1 MTRIRQIGFE
11 LVATAALLATL
22 ACPVLAQNHA
32 PNPYRT
38 VDGVWGQLE
47 EGRTWGSTSAVYM
60 APDGMNVWVGERCG
74 ANQGACMRQPDWDP
88 IMLFS
93 PNGEL
98 LRSFGAGMIVWPHGL
113 HVDSEGNVWVADAA
127 GAGDKGHQ
135 VHKFSPMGELLMSLG
150 TAGVAGDGEDTFNQ
164 PSDMLVAPDG
174 SIFVVDGHGSGNNNR
189 VVKFDSSGDYIMQWG
204 ETGKENGEFRDP
216 HALAMDSQGRV
227 FVADRG
233 NSRTQIFDQNG
244 NHLMTWTQFG
254 RPSGLYI
261 DGNDVMY
268 SADSESSNA
277 GSMSN
282 MGFSRGIRIGSVHD
296 GLITAF
302 IPDPQWRLGVRGTT
316 AAEGV
321 TADALGNVY
330 GAEVGPRML
339 RKHVRVR

>member
-1 MTRIRQIGFE
+1 
-11 LVATAALLATL
+11 
-22 ACPVLAQNHA
+22 
-32 PNPYRT
+32 
-38 VDGVWGQLE
+38 
-47 EGRTWGSTSAVYM
+47 
-60 APDGMNVWVGERCG
+60 
-74 ANQGACMRQPDWDP
+74 
-88 IMLFS
+88 
-93 PNGEL
+93 
-98 LRSFGAGMIVWPHGL
+98 
-113 HVDSEGNVWVADAA
+113 
-127 GAGDKGHQ
+127 
-135 VHKFSPMGELLMSLG
+135 
-150 TAGVAGDGEDTFNQ
+150 
-164 PSDMLVAPDG
+164 
-174 SIFVVDGHGSGNNNR
+174 
-189 VVKFDSSGDYIMQWG
+189 MQWG

-227 FVADRG
+227 FVAARG
-233 NSRTQIFDQNG
+233 KNSRTQIFDQNG

-302 IPDPQWRLGVRGTT
+302 IPDPQWRLGVRGTQQR
-316 AAEGV
+316 GV